1 MKTRKKG
8 IIFFA
13 VVAGIML
20 SSGVT
25 IAINPAQ
32 WFGDSSD
39 FEQITP
45 EELDAFD
52 LDALGLELGYSDSES
67 LQFCS
72 TNEEA
77 LSNEYVKE
85 YKIPTACTQPLA
97 IIVDHNGMVWFAQ
110 TNTGK
115 VAKFD
120 PLTETFTEY
129 DNLVW
134 KEAEKI
140 FVVSAIENN
149 IQPTKLRSMI
159 WGMDYFPDGSIW
171 FTDEATDAIWKFSID
186 EESYVRIS
194 YSQIDDGKSS
204 LPQKLIIDGSKI
216 IINDFTGGRLS
227 FLDYAQDKQGLRHYS
242 IPALP
247 LSESGDAVTS
257 DFAIDSNKNI
267 WYTNWI
273 PSGAGV
279 LVKFDYP
286 GYEFQAAEGEVSQG
300 LLLQDFVEWYN
311 FPGGLTTP
319 NGVAVGPDQKIWLAD
334 TSSSYFFSFDP
345 KTEEF
350 TKYVTSV
357 PTIDSYGNAS
367 GAINNPVSRPYW
379 IEHYDGNLIMNEQT
393 ANRIGVFNPSSETLV
408 EYTVPSR
415 NPNWADCSEIDV
427 GLYCGVAQ
435 VFDFAVDG
443 EKIWFTE
450 WVENNIGVVDTSIPL
465 PFSIDINTNQIT
477 LEKGQ
482 TVKITLKSTIAPN
495 YTGGAINAI
504 VNYSTTSTF
513 SDITIEPELYGFS
526 LSDDPITISVE
537 ISASEYAL
545 SGTHKI
551 LLGAYTYDVAISQFI
566 TVTVV

>member
-1 MKTRKKG
+1 
-8 IIFFA
+8 
-13 VVAGIML
+13 ML

-32 WFGDSSD
+32 WFGNSSD
-39 FEQITP
+39 FDPITP

-52 LDALGLELGYSDSES
+52 FDALGLELGYSDKES

-77 LSNEYVKE
+77 LSTEYVKE

-97 IIVDHNGMVWFAQ
+97 ITVDHNGIVWFAQ

-134 KEAEKI
+134 KQAEKI
-140 FVVSAIENN
+140 FVASAIENDM
-149 IQPTKLRSMI
+149 QPKKLRSMI

-186 EESYVRIS
+186 EESYDRIS
-194 YSQIDDGKSS
+194 YSQIDNSKSS

-273 PSGAGV
+273 TNGAGV

-350 TKYVTSV
+350 TKYITSV

-367 GAINNPVSRPYW
+367 GAINNPISRPYW
-379 IEHYDGNLIMNEQT
+379 IEHHDGNLIMNEQT

-415 NPNWADCSEIDV
+415 NPNWADCSDIDV

-482 TVKITLKSTIAPN
+482 TVKITLEATIAPN
-495 YTGGAINAI
+495 STGNAINAR

-513 SDITIEPELYGFS
+513 SDITIKPELNDFS

-537 ISASEYAL
+537 ITASEYAL

-551 LLGAYTYDVAISQFI
+551 LLGAYIYDVSISQFI